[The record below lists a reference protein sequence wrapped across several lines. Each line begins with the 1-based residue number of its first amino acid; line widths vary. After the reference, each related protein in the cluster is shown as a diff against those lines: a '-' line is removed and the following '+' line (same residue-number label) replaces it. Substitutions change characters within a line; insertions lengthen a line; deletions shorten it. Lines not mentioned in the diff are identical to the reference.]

1 MAMQVD
7 GEAFERLLFE
17 AGITQEDFATLAGVH
32 SVTVSRHKTGVYQL
46 IRADAAAKLR
56 AGLAKALRR
65 PVGLEE
71 FISAKDE
78 KVPAA

>member
-46 IRADAAAKLR
+46 IRADAAGRFR
-56 AGLAKALRR
+56 AGLTKALRR
-65 PVGLEE
+65 PVDLDE
-71 FISAKDE
+71 FTSTVAE
-78 KVPAA
+78 QVPAA

>member
-32 SVTVSRHKTGVYQL
+32 SVTVSRHKTGAYQL

-56 AGLAKALRR
+56 EGLAKALRR
-65 PVGLEE
+65 PVGLDE
-71 FISAKDE
+71 FIYAKDE